1 MAEWQCT
8 GFENPRAN
16 ALRGSTPLS
25 SAMKIKKFFFLILFS
40 LLGIIDAGYLTYEHY
55 QQVIPPCTVNRF
67 FPIASDC
74 GKVLRSSYSIMFG
87 VPLAV
92 IGVFQYSFLLIAIIA
107 LIIFRKK
114 VFAYWIIF
122 QSMIGAI
129 FSLYFMYIQLVILK
143 SICIYC
149 TLSALISFIIFF
161 LSYKIFYKERFF
173 LRLTIIAFIYQT
185 IIKPVFFLFDPESV
199 HQTHTFFGELLGK
212 TFVKNYF
219 NWKLNYQSQKLKQTV
234 AGINFFGPVCLAAGF
249 DYEAKLTQ
257 ILFSLGFGFQSVGTI
272 TDLPYEGNPRP
283 RLGRLP
289 KSRSLMVNKG
299 FKNLGAEKISEKL
312 SQLNFKIPLGISIGV
327 SNNKTITNLKE
338 AVDDIKKSFAIFEKA
353 KIKNGYYE
361 LNISCPNLINTNVDF
376 YNPTNLKGLLNKLK
390 SLRLKK
396 PVFVKMPIDRN
407 DQEFLAI
414 LKTISQFSFIK
425 GVIIGNLFKDRKSS
439 LLDKQEVN
447 KFKAGY
453 FSGKPCEPRS
463 NELIKLTYKKYKN
476 KLIIIGCG
484 GIFSGQDAY
493 KKIKLGAS
501 LVQLITG
508 MIYQGPQLVSQI
520 NLELEELLEKDGFSN
535 IKQAVGV
542 GV

>member
-1 MAEWQCT
+1 M
-8 GFENPRAN
+8 
-16 ALRGSTPLS
+16 
-25 SAMKIKKFFFLILFS
+25 KKFFLLILFIVS
-40 LLGIIDAGYLTYEHY
+40 GIIDAGYLTYEHY

-74 GKVLRSSYSIMFG
+74 GKVLASSYSVMFG
-87 VPLAV
+87 IPLAV
-92 IGVFQYSFLLIAIIA
+92 AGVFQYSFLLIAVIV

-122 QSMIGAI
+122 QSITGAI

-185 IIKPVFFLFDPESV
+185 IIKPVFFLFDPEFIHNLMVSR
-199 HQTHTFFGELLGK
+199 GELFGK
-212 TFVKNYF
+212 TFIKNYF
-219 NWKLNYQSQKLKQTV
+219 NWKLNYQSQIKLKQTV
-234 AGINFFGPVCLAAGF
+234 AGINFSGPVGLAAGF
-249 DYEAKLTQ
+249 DYNAQLTQ
-257 ILFSLGFGFQSVGTI
+257 VLSTLGFSFQSVGTI
-272 TDLPYEGNPRP
+272 TNLPYEGNPRP

-289 KSRSLMVNKG
+289 KSQSLMVNKG
-299 FKNLGAEKISEKL
+299 FKNLGSEKISQKL
-312 SQLNFKIPLGISIGV
+312 NRLNFEIPLGISIGV
-327 SNNKTITNLKE
+327 SNNKNLISLE
-338 AVDDIKKSFAIFEKA
+338 DSINDIKMAFAVFEKA
-353 KIKNGYYE
+353 KTKNSYYE
-361 LNISCPNLINTNVDF
+361 LNISCPNLINTNVNF
-376 YNPTNLKGLLNKLK
+376 YKPANLEKLLNELRT
-390 SLRLKK
+390 LRLTK
-396 PVFVKMPIDRN
+396 PVFIKMPIDKN
-407 DQEFLAI
+407 DQEFLAL
-414 LKTISQFSFIK
+414 LKTVSQFSFIK
-425 GVIIGNLFKDRKSS
+425 GVIIGNLFKDRKSP
-439 LLDKQEVN
+439 LLDKQEVK
-447 KFKAGY
+447 KFKVGY

-463 NELIKLTYKKYKN
+463 NELIELAYKKYKN

-535 IKQAVGV
+535 IKQAVGI
-542 GV
+542 GI